1 MATPKKLL
9 SATLVLDDA
18 VTDAATLIYTIINA
32 APLAEEHTFYLYQDF
47 TSSET
52 FYPEKARIGSTTLKK
67 QDFVDA
73 GFDAGDSATK
83 IGHFI
88 RSKIYQKL
96 AQAGTLKYFNLINF
110 QT

>member
-1 MATPKKLL
+1 MASPKRLL
-9 SATLVLDDA
+9 TATLVLDDA
-18 VTDAATLIYTIINA
+18 VTDAATLIYTTINP

-47 TSSET
+47 TSTET
-52 FYPEKARIGSTTLKK
+52 YYPNKERIGSVTIKK

-73 GFDAGDSATK
+73 GFTAGDSATK

-96 AQAGTLKYFNLINF
+96 AQTGILKYFNKIQF